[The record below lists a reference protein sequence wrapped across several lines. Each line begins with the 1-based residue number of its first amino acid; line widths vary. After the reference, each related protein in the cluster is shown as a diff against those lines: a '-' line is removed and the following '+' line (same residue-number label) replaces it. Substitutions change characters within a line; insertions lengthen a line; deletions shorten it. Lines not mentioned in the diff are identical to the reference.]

1 MPRGN
6 VGDWSELYTL
16 IKLLA
21 DGRIYAADVNLNKNE
36 RLFYVILKILRTNSN
51 NLIYFKRNGNVIIED
66 EHNNRLGTLRYR
78 RLAELGENLLDNI
91 LNYTKGEGNFEIDN
105 WDEISTELFIDK
117 ISDNRVDK
125 SDIKIYIHDPITQY
139 EPLLGF
145 SIKSY
150 IGSKPTLFN
159 ASKSTNIIYK
169 LDTFIS
175 DRRVLEIN
183 RLPNYSSILRYLIE
197 NELSFK
203 YYNISNE
210 IFKANLEQVDSRLPE
225 ILAEMVKH
233 KFLARQSNI
242 TDILEA
248 ITAANPCNYALN
260 INPNFYIYKFK
271 RLLVDVALGMKAR
284 TPWEGTFDATGG
296 YIAVKQ
302 DGDLVCFH
310 IFNWN
315 DFQEYLI
322 NNTKLDTPDSSPNR
336 CDYGRLYNEI
346 QNNQRHTFIKLNFQ
360 IRFK

>member
-21 DGRIYAADVNLNKNE
+21 DGKIYAADVNLNRNDS
-36 RLFYVILKILRTNSN
+36 LFYLVLKILRNNSDN
-51 NLIYFKRNGNVIIED
+51 VIYFKRNGHITIED
-66 EHNNRLGTLRYR
+66 INNSQLRTLSYSRLNE
-78 RLAELGENLLDNI
+78 LARNLLDNI
-91 LNYTKGEGNFEIDN
+91 LNSPRGEGNFEIDN
-105 WDEISTELFIDK
+105 WSEISDELLIDR

-139 EPLLGF
+139 QPLLGF

-169 LDTFIS
+169 LDTTLS

-183 RLPNYSSILRYLIE
+183 RLRNYGSILRYLKDH
-197 NELSFK
+197 NLNFRF
-203 YYNISNE
+203 YAISNE
-210 IFKANLEQVDSRLPE
+210 IFRANLEQVDSRLPE
-225 ILAEMVKH
+225 ILAEMVKY
-233 KFLARQSNI
+233 KFLERRSNI
-242 TDILEA
+242 TDILAA
-248 ITAANPCNYALN
+248 ITSSNPCNYALN

-322 NNTKLDTPDSSPNR
+322 QNTKFDAPDSSPNR
-336 CDYGRLYNEI
+336 CDYGKLYNEEHY
-346 QNNQRHTFIKLNFQ
+346 NQSGTFIKLNFQ